1 VSRVESDP
9 HRPGFHFVPPG
20 GWLNDPNGVGERDG
34 IYHLFYQY
42 NPHAAVHDRIHWGHA
57 VSRDLVRWHDEP
69 VALVPGPD
77 GPDADGCWS
86 GVLVDDDDTPT
97 LVYSGHR
104 HGSLDVMCLARGSAD
119 LREWR
124 KDPTNPLLR
133 APDWLDLI
141 AFRDHCVWRENGR
154 WRQLIGAGIRGVGGS
169 ALLFESDDLRA
180 WRFLGPLAVGD
191 RSGGGPVGQPPATAE
206 WTGAVWECIDFFR
219 LAPDGTSGP
228 PGAGS
233 ESAGVD
239 VLLFSAWAGDTF
251 HALCLTGTY
260 TGDSFTPTGLHRFD
274 LGEGACYAPQSFA
287 DTAGRRVV
295 FGWIQEERPAVDHVA
310 AGWAGAIT
318 LPRVM
323 TLVGGAPVLEPA
335 SEVAQLRRDHLIL
348 VSDGAGETLAPGDRI
363 AGPHGD
369 QLDLELDL
377 ALAPTGVAH
386 LTVRACASGAERT
399 TVEIRR
405 ASAAGP
411 GSIRLDRSASSLGT
425 FVRKSDRAGNI
436 PIGDD
441 GIVRLRVLIDHS
453 VLEIFA
459 NGQALTARV
468 YPTQPDALATEVA
481 VPASGPADALVV
493 VRRFEAWTVDSI
505 WNGPRR

>member
-1 VSRVESDP
+1 MSVSRPIPDEEMVTLRADVPSQTASAARETRVSRVESDP

-191 RSGGGPVGQPPATAE
+191 LSGGGPVGQPPATAE

-260 TGDSFTPTGLHRFD
+260 TATPSR
-274 LGEGACYAPQSFA
+274 
-287 DTAGRRVV
+287 
-295 FGWIQEERPAVDHVA
+295 RPACTGSISA
-310 AGWAGAIT
+310 K
-318 LPRVM
+318 
-323 TLVGGAPVLEPA
+323 EPA
-335 SEVAQLRRDHLIL
+335 TPRSPSPTPPAGVWSSAGFRR
-348 VSDGAGETLAPGDRI
+348 SARRSTTWPP
-363 AGPHGD
+363 AGPAQSRCRG
-369 QLDLELDL
+369 
-377 ALAPTGVAH
+377 
-386 LTVRACASGAERT
+386 
-399 TVEIRR
+399 
-405 ASAAGP
+405 
-411 GSIRLDRSASSLGT
+411 
-425 FVRKSDRAGNI
+425 
-436 PIGDD
+436 
-441 GIVRLRVLIDHS
+441 
-453 VLEIFA
+453 
-459 NGQALTARV
+459 
-468 YPTQPDALATEVA
+468 
-481 VPASGPADALVV
+481 
-493 VRRFEAWTVDSI
+493 
-505 WNGPRR
+505 